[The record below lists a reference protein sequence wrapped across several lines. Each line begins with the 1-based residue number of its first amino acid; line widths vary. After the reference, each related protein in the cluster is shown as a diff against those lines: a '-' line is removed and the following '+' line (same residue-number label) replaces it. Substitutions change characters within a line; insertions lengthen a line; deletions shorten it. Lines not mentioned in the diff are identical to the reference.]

1 MKRLEDMT
9 KEELQEFAKL
19 AVQTMVNNTHI
30 ISTTPFYNVSDD
42 ILNQLTNYSRN

>member
-9 KEELQEFAKL
+9 KEELQEFARI
-19 AVQTMVNNTHI
+19 AVQAYVNNSHI
-30 ISTTPFYNVSDD
+30 ISITPFYNVSDD